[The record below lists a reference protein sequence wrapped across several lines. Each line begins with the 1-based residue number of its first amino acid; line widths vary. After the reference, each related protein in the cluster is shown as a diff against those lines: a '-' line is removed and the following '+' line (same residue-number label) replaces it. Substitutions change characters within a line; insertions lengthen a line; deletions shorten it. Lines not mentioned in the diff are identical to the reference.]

1 MPGETIYLIDT
12 NSLVTP
18 KATYYPLDLAPTFW
32 ASMAEKIQ
40 DGSIAILDLVK
51 KEILK
56 PKEKDDLALWITEL
70 NIGQY
75 INHRQQEIVTTYAN
89 VLQSIQDDPCYSEKA
104 LRSWADQSVA
114 DPWLIATAAVYGY
127 TIVTFEKFVN
137 VNTSNPS
144 RTSKI
149 PNIAEKFHVRT
160 TDLFHMIRDLGV
172 RL

>member
-1 MPGETIYLIDT
+1 MPDGTIYLIDT

-75 INHRQQEIVTTYAN
+75 VDHRQQEIVNTYAN

-104 LRSWADQSVA
+104 LRAWADQSVA
-114 DPWLIATAAVYGY
+114 DPWLVATAAVYGY
-127 TIVTFEKFVN
+127 TIVTFETYVHINKG
-137 VNTSNPS
+137 NPS
-144 RTSKI
+144 GTPKI
-149 PNIAEKFHVRT
+149 PNIAEKLLENPKAGNVLRVS
-160 TDLFHMIRDLGV
+160 GGKE
-172 RL
+172 